1 MTNEELAVMIQSGQ
15 RDKLLELWAQVE
27 RFARWRA
34 IRWEWV
40 LGDRGSVTLDDLMQA
55 AFLAFLDTLKRW
67 EPGEYV
73 FLTVYGNR
81 LKAAFTEAYG
91 LRTSRTRKDP
101 LNDAI
106 SLDAS
111 IGDDVDDSVT
121 LGDMQPDPTAELSF
135 ENVIERD
142 QAARLH
148 AALESALSQLPAKQ
162 REAVVGKYYRG
173 REVDKKALNDGIRAL
188 RHPRLSMELRQFCR
202 QAKAPQNESKKKRP
216 FNATYL
222 SYKGSVKG

>member
-1 MTNEELAVMIQSGQ
+1 MTNEELAVMIQAGQ

-34 IRWEWV
+34 SRWEWV
-40 LGDRGSVTLDDLMQA
+40 SGGRGSVTIDDLMQA

-73 FLTVYGNR
+73 FLTVYGTM
-81 LKAAFTEAYG
+81 LKSAFTEAYG
-91 LRTSRTRKDP
+91 LRTSRTRQDP

-106 SLDAS
+106 SLDVPA
-111 IGDDVDDSVT
+111 IDDSGNTMT
-121 LGDMQPDPTAELSF
+121 LGDMQPDPAAELSF

-148 AALESALSQLPAKQ
+148 AALESALSQLPKNQ

-173 REVDKKALNDGIRAL
+173 QTVDKKALNDGIRAL

-202 QAKAPQNESKKKRP
+202 
-216 FNATYL
+216 
-222 SYKGSVKG
+222 